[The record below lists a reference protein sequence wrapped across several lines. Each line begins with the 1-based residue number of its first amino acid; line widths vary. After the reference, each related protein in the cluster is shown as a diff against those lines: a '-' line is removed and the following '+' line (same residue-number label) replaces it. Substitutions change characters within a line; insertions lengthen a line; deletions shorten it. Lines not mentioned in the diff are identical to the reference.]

1 MSDNV
6 QQAKT
11 KLHQAK
17 DIRDQRANEF
27 WQRTIQAGR
36 TNQTGARTDEQK
48 QEQVVK
54 PRRMKA
60 L

>member
-1 MSDNV
+1 MSDSV

-17 DIRDQRANEF
+17 DLRDQRANDF

-36 TNQTGARTDEQK
+36 TNQTAAQSDEQK
-48 QEQVVK
+48 QERVEK

-60 L
+60 